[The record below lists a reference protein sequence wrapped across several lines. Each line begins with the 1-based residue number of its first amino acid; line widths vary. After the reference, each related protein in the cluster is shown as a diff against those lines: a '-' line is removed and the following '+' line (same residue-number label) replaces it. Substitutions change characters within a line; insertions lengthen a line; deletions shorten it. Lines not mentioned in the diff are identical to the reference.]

1 MSSPAPSTKKR
12 YTPPKPAPL
21 PEDYEEFYAT
31 LTEAERELDELAKK
45 MLGSSYFIQWAH
57 MYLKWSK
64 VKAAKA
70 AADKAEKAA
79 ADKAEKE
86 KQEEKKE

>member
-1 MSSPAPSTKKR
+1 MSASASASSASACKKR

-31 LTEAERELDELAKK
+31 LTEAERELDALAKK
-45 MLGSSYFIQWAH
+45 MLASSYFIQWSH

-64 VKAAKA
+64 AK
-70 AADKAEKAA
+70 ADKAKAT
-79 ADKAEKE
+79 
-86 KQEEKKE
+86 